1 MKKNK
6 LNIYLSFI
14 ALTAALIGCTTEAA
28 DNLSQ
33 SSSQTNRLPVD
44 VKVVKALTLIQ
55 EETVAGSIL
64 PNKEVTIMSEV
75 SRKVTAVSFSDGS
88 KVAKGQLLYKL
99 DDSDVIARLKQVQA
113 ELSLAKLNET
123 RLSQLLKNES
133 VRQEEYDVAATRLKS
148 LEASEEILQVE
159 LNKTTIRAPF
169 SGIIGITK
177 VEIGSLVSPGMPL
190 VILQE
195 QGNIKIE
202 FTIPEKYLAHVTTGK
217 KIQFSTTSDGQKFT
231 ARISATESGLDIQSR
246 TITVHAVAANHNN
259 ILRPGMSARVH
270 LSTVS
275 EGATGITLPTESLIP
290 SAHGYSV
297 FTVKNGLAKITAV
310 TVGNRSESEALI
322 TSGINDGDTVM
333 ISNIL
338 RSGDGTPVQIVS
350 TK

>member
-28 DNLSQ
+28 DNSSQ
-33 SSSQTNRLPVD
+33 SSSQTNRLSVD
-44 VKVVKALTLIQ
+44 VKVVKASTLIQ

-75 SRKVTAVSFSDGS
+75 SRKITAVSFSDGS

-99 DDSDVIARLKQVQA
+99 DDSDIIARLKQVQA
-113 ELSLAKLNET
+113 ELSMAKLNET

-159 LNKTTIRAPF
+159 LSKTTIRAPF

-202 FTIPEKYLAHVTTGK
+202 FTIPEKYLAHVTKGK
-217 KIQFSTTSDGQKFT
+217 KIQFSTTGDGQKFT

-270 LSTVS
+270 LSIVS

>member
-28 DNLSQ
+28 DNSSQ

-44 VKVVKALTLIQ
+44 VKVVKASTLIQ

-64 PNKEVTIMSEV
+64 PNREVTIMSEV
-75 SRKVTAVSFSDGS
+75 SRKITAVSFSDGS

-133 VRQEEYDVAATRLKS
+133 VRQEEYDVAATKLKS
-148 LEASEEILQVE
+148 LEASEEMLQVE
-159 LNKTTIRAPF
+159 LSKTTIRAPF
-169 SGIIGITK
+169 QGVIGITK

-190 VILQE
+190 VVLQE

-217 KIQFSTTSDGQKFT
+217 KIQFSTTSDGKKFT

-246 TITVHAVAANHNN
+246 TITVHAVAANHKN

-290 SAHGYSV
+290 SAQGYSV

>member
-14 ALTAALIGCTTEAA
+14 ALTAAMIGCTTEAA
-28 DNLSQ
+28 DNSSQ

-44 VKVVKALTLIQ
+44 VKVVKASTLIQ

-64 PNKEVTIMSEV
+64 PNKEVTIMSEG
-75 SRKVTAVSFSDGS
+75 SRKITAVSFSDGS

-133 VRQEEYDVAATRLKS
+133 VRQEEYDVAATKLKS

-159 LNKTTIRAPF
+159 LSKTTIRAPF
-169 SGIIGITK
+169 PGVIGITK

-195 QGNIKIE
+195 QGHIKIE
-202 FTIPEKYLAHVTTGK
+202 FTIPEKYLAHVTKGK
-217 KIQFSTTSDGQKFT
+217 KIQFSTTSDGQKFA

-290 SAHGYSV
+290 SAQGYSV

-310 TVGNRSESEALI
+310 TVGHRSESEVLI

-338 RSGDGTPVQIVS
+338 RAGDGTPVQIVS

>member
-28 DNLSQ
+28 DNSSQ

-44 VKVVKALTLIQ
+44 VKVVKASTLIQ

-75 SRKVTAVSFSDGS
+75 SKKITAISFSDGS

-99 DDSDVIARLKQVQA
+99 DDSDIIARLKQVQA

-133 VRQEEYDVAATRLKS
+133 VRQEEYDVAATKLKS

-159 LNKTTIRAPF
+159 LSKTTIRAPF
-169 SGIIGITK
+169 PGVIGITK
-177 VEIGSLVSPGMPL
+177 VEIGSLVGPGMPL

-217 KIQFSTTSDGQKFT
+217 KIQFSTTSDRQKFT

-246 TITVHAVAANHNN
+246 TITVHAVAVNHNN

>member
-28 DNLSQ
+28 DNSSQ

-44 VKVVKALTLIQ
+44 VKVVKASRLIQ

-159 LNKTTIRAPF
+159 LSKTTIRAPF
-169 SGIIGITK
+169 SGMIGITK

-202 FTIPEKYLAHVTTGK
+202 FTIPEKYLAHVTKGK

-270 LSTVS
+270 LSIVS

-310 TVGNRSESEALI
+310 TVGNRSHSEALI

>member
-14 ALTAALIGCTTEAA
+14 ALTAAMIGCTTEAA
-28 DNLSQ
+28 DNSSQ

-44 VKVVKALTLIQ
+44 VKVVKASTLIQ

-64 PNKEVTIMSEV
+64 PNKEVTIMSEG
-75 SRKVTAVSFSDGS
+75 SRKITAVSFSDGS

-133 VRQEEYDVAATRLKS
+133 VRQEEYDVAATKLKS
-148 LEASEEILQVE
+148 LEASEEILQLE
-159 LNKTTIRAPF
+159 LSKTTIRAPF
-169 SGIIGITK
+169 PGVIGITK
-177 VEIGSLVSPGMPL
+177 VEVGSLVSPGMPL
-190 VILQE
+190 VVLQE

-246 TITVHAVAANHNN
+246 AITVHAVAANHNN

>member
-14 ALTAALIGCTTEAA
+14 ALTAAMIGCTTEAA
-28 DNLSQ
+28 DNSSQ

-44 VKVVKALTLIQ
+44 VKVVKASTLIQ

-64 PNKEVTIMSEV
+64 PNKEVTIMSEG
-75 SRKVTAVSFSDGS
+75 SRKITAVSFSDGS

-133 VRQEEYDVAATRLKS
+133 VRQEEYDVAATKLKS

-159 LNKTTIRAPF
+159 LSKTTIRAPF
-169 SGIIGITK
+169 PGVIGITK
-177 VEIGSLVSPGMPL
+177 VEVGSLVSPGMPL
-190 VILQE
+190 VVLQE

-246 TITVHAVAANHNN
+246 AITVHAVAANHNN

>member
-28 DNLSQ
+28 DNSSQ

-44 VKVVKALTLIQ
+44 VKVVKASTLIQ

-75 SRKVTAVSFSDGS
+75 SKKITAISFSDGS

-99 DDSDVIARLKQVQA
+99 DDSDIIARLKQVQA

-159 LNKTTIRAPF
+159 LSKTTIRAPF

-190 VILQE
+190 VVLQE

-290 SAHGYSV
+290 SAQGYSV

-338 RSGDGTPVQIVS
+338 RSGDGTPVPIVS

>member
-28 DNLSQ
+28 DNSSQ
-33 SSSQTNRLPVD
+33 LSSQTNRLPVD
-44 VKVVKALTLIQ
+44 VKVVKASTLIQ

-75 SRKVTAVSFSDGS
+75 SKKITAISFSDGS

-99 DDSDVIARLKQVQA
+99 DDSDIIARLKQVQA

-133 VRQEEYDVAATRLKS
+133 VRQEEYDVAATKLKS

-159 LNKTTIRAPF
+159 LSKTTIRAPF
-169 SGIIGITK
+169 PGVIGITK
-177 VEIGSLVSPGMPL
+177 VEIGSLVGPGMPL

-202 FTIPEKYLAHVTTGK
+202 FTIPEKYLAHVTKGK

-231 ARISATESGLDIQSR
+231 ARISATESGLDTQSR

-259 ILRPGMSARVH
+259 VLRPGMSARVH
-270 LSTVS
+270 ISTVS
-275 EGATGITLPTESLIP
+275 EGATGITLPTESLIL

-338 RSGDGTPVQIVS
+338 RSGDGTPVQIAS

>member
-28 DNLSQ
+28 DNSSQ

-44 VKVVKALTLIQ
+44 VKVVKASRLIQ

-159 LNKTTIRAPF
+159 LSKTTIRAPF
-169 SGIIGITK
+169 SGMIGITK

-202 FTIPEKYLAHVTTGK
+202 FTIPEKYLAHVTKGK

-270 LSTVS
+270 LSIVS

-310 TVGNRSESEALI
+310 TVGNRSDSEALI